1 MSNQLSQSSEYER
14 RDLNTDN
21 GRTVTGNRPIN
32 ELENIAHT
40 MTTALGWSDA
50 DLVAEMVEEIKT
62 NICNLNTMY
71 HKKLDSKRQHRKRE
85 IIDLLE
91 LGNLWTG
98 TSDWME
104 CSDGPNKCFLND
116 GTPVSIIRV
125 AVMCGGQN
133 PETLEFH
140 NVQTQHGG
148 NENPTAWLPAQE
160 GNDGWRIGSARGH
173 ESAGEEKTTHESN
186 DDWEDNLRRALR
198 GCNKE
203 SEIED
208 ILRIRREAR
217 TQKQAETTD

>member
-1 MSNQLSQSSEYER
+1 MSNQLSQSSEYGW
-14 RDLNTDN
+14 RDLDTDN
-21 GRTVTGNRPIN
+21 GRTVTGNRPLN

-62 NICNLNTMY
+62 NIRNLNTMY
-71 HKKLDSKRQHRKRE
+71 HKKMESKRQHRQRE
-85 IIDLLE
+85 IIDMLE
-91 LGNLWTG
+91 LGQLWTG
-98 TSDWME
+98 NSDCME
-104 CSDGPNKCFLND
+104 TTDGPNDCFLVD

-125 AVMCGGQN
+125 AVMCGGPN

-140 NVQTQHGG
+140 NVPTHHGG
-148 NENPTAWLPAQE
+148 IENTTEWAPAQE
-160 GNDGWRIGSARGH
+160 GNDGWRIGSARVQ
-173 ESAGEEKTTHESN
+173 ETASEEKTNQVSS

-208 ILRIRREAR
+208 IIRIRREAR
-217 TQKQAETTD
+217 IAN

>member
-1 MSNQLSQSSEYER
+1 MSNQLSQSSEYGWC
-14 RDLNTDN
+14 DLNTDN
-21 GRTVTGNRPIN
+21 GRTVTGNSPMD
-32 ELENIAHT
+32 ELDKITHM
-40 MTTALGWSDA
+40 MTTVLGWSDA
-50 DLVAEMVEEIKT
+50 DLVTGMVEEIKT
-62 NICNLNTMY
+62 KVRDLNTMY
-71 HKKLDSKRQHRKRE
+71 HKKMESKRQHRQRE
-85 IIDLLE
+85 IIDLLD

-104 CSDGPNKCFLND
+104 STDGPNKCVLID

-125 AVMCGGQN
+125 AVMCGGPN

-140 NVQTQHGG
+140 NVQTHNGG
-148 NENPTAWLPAQE
+148 DENSTAWVPAQE

-173 ESAGEEKTTHESN
+173 ESAGEEKTTQESS

-217 TQKQAETTD
+217 TQKQAETSD